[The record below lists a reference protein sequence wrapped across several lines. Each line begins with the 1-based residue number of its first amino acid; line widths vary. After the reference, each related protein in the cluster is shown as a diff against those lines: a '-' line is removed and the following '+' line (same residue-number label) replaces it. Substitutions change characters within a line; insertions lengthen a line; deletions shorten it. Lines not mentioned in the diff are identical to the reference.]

1 MLFLDL
7 IDRLF
12 GFSEADPVR
21 KAAIIV
27 GFVVVIEGFFIYLS
41 NRREKIIALKI
52 ISDVLWAL
60 QYALFGTLTASLNN
74 LFAVGREVV
83 FYHRGRK
90 KWADSIGWM
99 WFFIVLMLLS
109 PVYEI
114 VTEGFTPVILLP
126 AVASALAAVAFYC
139 TNRIVTK
146 SLMLTCTVMY
156 LIYNV
161 IYSNAMGIIGTF
173 GPITST
179 VAGLIHEFAE
189 INRQKKNEGEK
200 TE

>member
-1 MLFLDL
+1 
-7 IDRLF
+7 
-12 GFSEADPVR
+12 
-21 KAAIIV
+21 
-27 GFVVVIEGFFIYLS
+27 
-41 NRREKIIALKI
+41 
-52 ISDVLWAL
+52 
-60 QYALFGTLTASLNN
+60 
-74 LFAVGREVV
+74 
-83 FYHRGRK
+83 
-90 KWADSIGWM
+90 M